1 MRRLEEVFAASK
13 GGAPAGFEDL
23 INYWHSAWGLSGAAR
38 RDLHLLRVWRNAS
51 DHHDAGEWQ
60 RKGPRSAEEAL
71 TVLERVERAAGALER
86 RVDLDI
92 YEFRPRDCI
101 EMLPLLNT
109 FTLFEFP
116 SHQIRIAAY
125 RARVAAIANPQSS
138 QTKFPFSSEWNRHK
152 VPWAKPDVGRGTR

>member
-1 MRRLEEVFAASK
+1 MSNGFDAAMRRLEEVFAASK

-101 EMLPLLNT
+101 KMLVVNWLRPPTFYMNTPSYSALLVYSKC
-109 FTLFEFP
+109 F
-116 SHQIRIAAY
+116 
-125 RARVAAIANPQSS
+125 
-138 QTKFPFSSEWNRHK
+138 
-152 VPWAKPDVGRGTR
+152 